1 MTRRREFLTTLGTAA
16 AALAL
21 DAGELRAAA
30 RPDDARFPGTWDTSW
45 LDALAR
51 ARYRAVFNTTELAD
65 GVVLDYV
72 SSFMEGFRM
81 AHGTDDR
88 DTCAVVVFRRSG
100 TPLAFGDAVWDRYAV
115 GESTHTIDA
124 ATRAPARRNPFAKQ
138 LDAMRRRGMIALV
151 CNVAMGN
158 WSGTF
163 AEQTHQDRDAVRRDV
178 AANLVPGAILV
189 PSGVYALVRAQN
201 AGCAWMPGT

>member
-1 MTRRREFLTTLGTAA
+1 MTRRREFLATLGTAA

-21 DAGELRAAA
+21 DAAELRA
-30 RPDDARFPGTWDTSW
+30 GTPTDGPWDTSW

-72 SSFMEGFRM
+72 SSFMEGFHM
-81 AHGTDDR
+81 AHDTDDR
-88 DTCAVVVFRRSG
+88 DTRAVVVFRRAG

-138 LDAMRRRGMIALV
+138 LDVMRRRGMIVLV
-151 CNVAMGN
+151 CHVAMGN
-158 WSGTF
+158 WSRALAEK
-163 AEQTHQDRDAVRRDV
+163 AEQDADAVRRDV

-189 PSGVYALVRAQN
+189 PSGVYALIRAQN